1 MFNDISLRHIPALYA
16 TCAMGL
22 GGARSLANPRT
33 SLIHFGFPARIA
45 DRPEMW
51 PVARVGHAR
60 TVSLGLIMALFYAR
74 GQYDVIDTI
83 MGVMAGSLALV
94 DACVVW
100 NEGFHGNTTIE
111 GPVPSD
117 AGVAGTGVL
126 LSFFFTAIL
135 ALALSLT
142 IILSEFRNKTSSIR
156 RRLLSSYSDQQIL
169 QGIGIH
175 AVGLAKRDTMLPYHF
190 FIICFELAPGEEA
203 WSFGQVLSVLVLLF
217 PLVSM
222 VEILRGELRVAP
234 CDLSDGQACAPSDME
249 MNKFQPNPF
258 WGSQTHLVRN
268 SYSDQ
273 QILQGIGIHA
283 VGLAKRDTMLPYHF
297 FIIWCLGLLSQA
309 VHNAT
314 LLSLVHDF
322 RRDWVLRWLRQLL
335 MFVNLGLS
343 VVYGVFILRAVETG
357 LADDPIPISCVWET
371 NSGNGSSN
379 RSGLSYFGTIA
390 VMAANVLVFALASWY
405 LHWRIQRFAKMVK
418 LMGTLLMGALAA
430 GAIVRCVLASDA
442 LGHGPSFELAPGEEA
457 WSFGQVLSVLVLLF
471 PLVSMVE
478 ILRGELR
485 VAPCDLSDGQAC
497 APSDMEMNKFQPNPF
512 WGSQTHLVR
521 K

>member
-1 MFNDISLRHIPALYA
+1 
-16 TCAMGL
+16 
-22 GGARSLANPRT
+22 
-33 SLIHFGFPARIA
+33 
-45 DRPEMW
+45 
-51 PVARVGHAR
+51 
-60 TVSLGLIMALFYAR
+60 MAP
-74 GQYDVIDTI
+74 QC
-83 MGVMAGSLALV
+83 S
-94 DACVVW
+94 
-100 NEGFHGNTTIE
+100 NTTIE

-135 ALALSLT
+135 ALGLSLT

-156 RRLLSSYSDQQIL
+156 RRLLS
-169 QGIGIH
+169 
-175 AVGLAKRDTMLPYHF
+175 
-190 FIICFELAPGEEA
+190 
-203 WSFGQVLSVLVLLF
+203 
-217 PLVSM
+217 
-222 VEILRGELRVAP
+222 
-234 CDLSDGQACAPSDME
+234 
-249 MNKFQPNPF
+249 
-258 WGSQTHLVRN
+258 

-405 LHWRIQRFAKMVK
+405 LHCGSSASQNRQAYGPRAPWRPGA
-418 LMGTLLMGALAA
+418 GALF
-430 GAIVRCVLASDA
+430 GAVLASDA

>member
-1 MFNDISLRHIPALYA
+1 MSPQ
-16 TCAMGL
+16 C
-22 GGARSLANPRT
+22 S
-33 SLIHFGFPARIA
+33 
-45 DRPEMW
+45 
-51 PVARVGHAR
+51 
-60 TVSLGLIMALFYAR
+60 
-74 GQYDVIDTI
+74 
-83 MGVMAGSLALV
+83 
-94 DACVVW
+94 
-100 NEGFHGNTTIE
+100 NTTIE

-135 ALALSLT
+135 ALGLSLT
-142 IILSEFRNKTSSIR
+142 IILSKFRNKTSSIR

-175 AVGLAKRDTMLPYHF
+175 AVGLAKRD
-190 FIICFELAPGEEA
+190 
-203 WSFGQVLSVLVLLF
+203 Q
-217 PLVSM
+217 
-222 VEILRGELRVAP
+222 
-234 CDLSDGQACAPSDME
+234 
-249 MNKFQPNPF
+249 
-258 WGSQTHLVRN
+258 
-268 SYSDQ
+268 
-273 QILQGIGIHA
+273 
-283 VGLAKRDTMLPYHF
+283 MLPYHF

-390 VMAANVLVFALASWY
+390 VMTANVLVFALASWY
-405 LHWRIQRFAKMVK
+405 LHWRIQRFAKPVK
-418 LMGTLLMGALAA
+418 LVGTLLMGALAA

>member
-1 MFNDISLRHIPALYA
+1 MSPQ
-16 TCAMGL
+16 C
-22 GGARSLANPRT
+22 S
-33 SLIHFGFPARIA
+33 
-45 DRPEMW
+45 
-51 PVARVGHAR
+51 
-60 TVSLGLIMALFYAR
+60 
-74 GQYDVIDTI
+74 
-83 MGVMAGSLALV
+83 
-94 DACVVW
+94 
-100 NEGFHGNTTIE
+100 NTTIE

-135 ALALSLT
+135 ALGLSLT

-175 AVGLAKRDTMLPYHF
+175 AVGLAKRD
-190 FIICFELAPGEEA
+190 
-203 WSFGQVLSVLVLLF
+203 Q
-217 PLVSM
+217 
-222 VEILRGELRVAP
+222 
-234 CDLSDGQACAPSDME
+234 
-249 MNKFQPNPF
+249 
-258 WGSQTHLVRN
+258 
-268 SYSDQ
+268 
-273 QILQGIGIHA
+273 
-283 VGLAKRDTMLPYHF
+283 MLPYHF

-390 VMAANVLVFALASWY
+390 VMTANVLVFALASWY
-405 LHWRIQRFAKMVK
+405 LHWRIQRFAKPVK
-418 LMGTLLMGALAA
+418 LVGTLLMGALAA
-430 GAIVRCVLASDA
+430 GAIGVHAIAHTSPPGLRFDEYVGGPKAIIERARRSTENLLSSAEAHAGATLKSVVLVSSLAAMMRLQDEPGYRYTGDEFYTEYIDLSLQAGDEA
-442 LGHGPSFELAPGEEA
+442 GLGLLYGAVKVAEEQAFWDHLGDPQRKSTFTGAVVSPSFVAGPILVRPAEPESMTPSMKTVWYIYAGAVWPDEFPMPTWVDVRDVARAIVFGVQKPEKAKGRRFLLAAYRVGRQAFADVLREKIPERKGVIREGTPGEGYPADFVTWGPEEVGMDGSRWTELSGQEYLPFEECA
-457 WSFGQVLSVLVLLF
+457 VGTAKSFDPYLAEGKEKGYKEEVPVL
-471 PLVSMVE
+471 
-478 ILRGELR
+478 
-485 VAPCDLSDGQAC
+485 
-497 APSDMEMNKFQPNPF
+497 FQ
-512 WGSQTHLVR
+512 
-521 K
+521 